1 MSSGA
6 VCRPNQQG
14 EILIKSELKL
24 SGYLKQ
30 PEATKDLFDQDGF
43 IRTGDLGYYDD
54 QGNLYYLDR
63 IKSLIKYQASLRKLT
78 KAFRTQAK
86 QTNAFVKE
94 VNLDL
99 AGYIGKN

>member
-1 MSSGA
+1 MSNVYDVPQLCDVSTGE

-24 SGYLKQ
+24 SRYLKQ

-43 IRTGDLGYYDD
+43 IRTGDLGYYDS

-63 IKSLIKYQASLRKLT
+63 IKSLIKYQASLFLS
-78 KAFRTQAK
+78 F
-86 QTNAFVKE
+86 
-94 VNLDL
+94 
-99 AGYIGKN
+99 